1 MVVDVD
7 ICGLKLGDEH
17 PVRLMGVINLSKESF
32 YKGSVVSTDSLI
44 DVAHKMADDGATI
57 LDIGARST
65 WPLAKPVIGKEEELE
80 RMIPALDILKDNVD
94 TLISVD
100 TVYSHVA
107 EESLKHG
114 ADIVNDVSGFT
125 ADPHMIDVVAG
136 YDCPAVAMA
145 SEEVPGDPIGMD
157 AIMDSLASIIDRA
170 DVRGIDTDKL
180 ILDPAIGKWI
190 PEKDP
195 IYDFETMDQF
205 ESLKVFEKPLL
216 AAVSRKSCIDAVLH
230 KPASERLYGSL
241 AATAIVVHKGAHI
254 IRTHD
259 IPETRDVVEVARA
272 MRKKQS
278 SVRSGDFEVSLVDM
292 IHPDDAEYLMKSI
305 GVTGTG
311 AKVMKNK
318 TVSKVMRVNNITT
331 TEGLIIKQEILARG
345 GDAALERNAVSHETE
360 KTDILIIGTLLQ
372 FEKLVQKL
380 SYQARDLP
388 LIAEMIAETLENDMD
403 VEHRYRREL

>member
-7 ICGLKLGDEH
+7 ICGLKVGDEH

-32 YKGSVVSTDSLI
+32 YKGSVVSNDSLL
-44 DVAHKMADDGATI
+44 DVAQKMVDDGASI

-65 WPLAKPVIGKEEELE
+65 WPLANPVIGEEEE
-80 RMIPALDILKDNVD
+80 RNRMIPALDILKDNVD
-94 TLISVD
+94 ALISVD
-100 TVYSHVA
+100 TVYSSVA

-125 ADPHMIDVVAG
+125 TNPDMMDIVAD
-136 YDCPAVAMA
+136 YDCPAVVMA

-157 AIMDSLASIIDRA
+157 AIMDSLADIISKA
-170 DVRGIDTDKL
+170 DAKGIDTDKL

-195 IYDFETMDQF
+195 IFDFETIDQF
-205 ESLKVFEKPLL
+205 ESLKVFEKPIL

-241 AATAIVVHKGAHI
+241 AATAIVVHKGAHM

-259 IPETRDVVEVARA
+259 IPETKDVVEVAAA
-272 MRKKQS
+272 MRRRQPFVKD
-278 SVRSGDFEVSLVDM
+278 GDFEVTITDIV
-292 IHPDDAEYLMKSI
+292 HPDDAEYLMKSI

-318 TVSKVMRVNNITT
+318 TVSKVVRVSNITT
-331 TEGLIIKQEILARG
+331 TEALIIKQEILARG
-345 GDAALERNAVSHETE
+345 GDAALERDAVSHETE
-360 KTDILIIGTLLQ
+360 KTDVLIIGTVLQ
-372 FEKLVQKL
+372 FEKLVYKL
-380 SYQARDLP
+380 SFQARNLP
-388 LIAEMIAETLENDMD
+388 LIAEMIAEALENDMD
-403 VEHRYRREL
+403 VEHGYLREL